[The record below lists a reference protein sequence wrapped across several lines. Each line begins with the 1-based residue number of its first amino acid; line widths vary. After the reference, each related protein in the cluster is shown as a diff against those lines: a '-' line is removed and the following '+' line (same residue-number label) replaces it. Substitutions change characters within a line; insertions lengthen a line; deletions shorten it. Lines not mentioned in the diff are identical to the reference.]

1 MQKYEWSD
9 GIRITVCLS
18 FDVDAESPHVWQVPD
33 SAKRSVAEL
42 EQRRFGPRQGV
53 PRILRLLKEFALKAT
68 FYVPGWTAEQYPGLL
83 ESIVA
88 DNHEVGA
95 HGYLHEQLDKISF
108 EQETEIID
116 RSIEI
121 IQQQVGQRPVGY
133 RSPSWQLSSGTPD
146 LLVSRDFLYDSSLM
160 GYDHPYSLHTKGRL
174 LTEIPVQWLLD
185 DAPQFRYVAM
195 GTQSNAIAETERVF
209 QLWMDEFDGLYEL
222 GGGVLVLTMHP
233 WITGRASRIMMLDR
247 MIEYMRGHSGV
258 WFATCAEVA
267 RYHIESKNYE
277 TFTVKI

>member
-33 SAKRSVAEL
+33 PAKRSVAEL

-53 PRILRLLKEFALKAT
+53 PRILRLLKEFDLKAT

-185 DAPQFRYVAM
+185 DAPQFRYVAI

>member
-33 SAKRSVAEL
+33 PAKRSVAEL

-53 PRILRLLKEFALKAT
+53 PRILRLLKEFDLKAT

-88 DNHEVGA
+88 DNHELGA

-116 RSIEI
+116 R
-121 IQQQVGQRPVGY
+121 
-133 RSPSWQLSSGTPD
+133 LS
-146 LLVSRDFLYDSSLM
+146 L
-160 GYDHPYSLHTKGRL
+160 
-174 LTEIPVQWLLD
+174 I
-185 DAPQFRYVAM
+185 
-195 GTQSNAIAETERVF
+195 
-209 QLWMDEFDGLYEL
+209 
-222 GGGVLVLTMHP
+222 
-233 WITGRASRIMMLDR
+233 
-247 MIEYMRGHSGV
+247 
-258 WFATCAEVA
+258 
-267 RYHIESKNYE
+267 HI
-277 TFTVKI
+277 